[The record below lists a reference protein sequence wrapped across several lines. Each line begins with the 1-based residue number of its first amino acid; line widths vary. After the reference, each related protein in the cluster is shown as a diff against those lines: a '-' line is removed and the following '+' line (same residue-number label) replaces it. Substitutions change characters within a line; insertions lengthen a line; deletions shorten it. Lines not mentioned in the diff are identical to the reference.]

1 MKRID
6 ALAKCALEQS
16 SIRTYGTG
24 MRRFAIF
31 VCETCESLN
40 VATWKY
46 STASDLRTLI
56 CSRGV
61 LEAFI
66 LHCFDYGLMSSSIEG
81 YMHGVKFFASN
92 WEDIP
97 SIPIPGAWMVK
108 QMLKGCQKLEG
119 PRKDG
124 TLPVGMI
131 RLRKVLN
138 LMIAQDGVN
147 DYDTIFWT
155 ALFVC
160 AYYAAFRVSEFLIGE
175 DEAKWL
181 TLNHVILRS
190 DGWICFEI
198 YKTKNNQ
205 VGRMQ
210 PVLFPQLVG
219 EITCPARAIRNY
231 LRVRTSTA
239 YDAPFFVDR
248 RGTPLSRGRFN
259 DKLKNVMLLVEPELI
274 GRFSSKSF
282 RIGATSDSYALNIPT
297 DDIGNLG
304 RWAVGSVAFMHYVIA
319 ISRAE
324 RAVEVR
330 FKLAGIGKSDVLAF
344 NSEW

>member
-1 MKRID
+1 MRRMEG
-6 ALAKCALEQS
+6 LAKCATEVS
-16 SIRTYGTG
+16 SIKTYGTG
-24 MRRFAIF
+24 VRRFAIF
-31 VCETCESLN
+31 VRETCSTLS
-40 VATWKY
+40 VVTRPH
-46 STASDLRTLI
+46 STANDLRALI

-61 LEAFI
+61 LEAFV
-66 LHCFDYGLMSSSIEG
+66 LHCYDYGLLSGTIES
-81 YMHGVKFFASN
+81 YMTGVKFFASN

-108 QMLKGCQKLEG
+108 QMIKGCEKLAG
-119 PRKDG
+119 PRADG
-124 TLPVGMI
+124 TLPVGMV
-131 RLRKVLN
+131 RLRKLLVWLN
-138 LMIAQDGVN
+138 LQDGVN
-147 DYDTIFWT
+147 SFDTIFWT

-181 TLNHVILRS
+181 TLDHVIMRP

-210 PVLFPQLVG
+210 PVLFPVLLG
-219 EITCPARAIRNY
+219 EITCPVLALKNY
-231 LRVRTSTA
+231 MKVRVATVF
-239 YDAPFFVDR
+239 DAPFFVDR
-248 RGTPLSRGRFN
+248 LGKPLSRGRLSN
-259 DKLKNVMLLVEPELI
+259 EKLKKVMCLVEPELP

-304 RWAVGSVAFMHYVIA
+304 RWAVVV
-319 ISRAE
+319 
-324 RAVEVR
+324 
-330 FKLAGIGKSDVLAF
+330 
-344 NSEW
+344 